1 MSAFYLSSANT
12 NLGMSEGFFWGL
24 DHAAYSGRWYVY
36 GFRDFCDSGIAV
48 VDDFGNLVRVGV

>member
-1 MSAFYLSSANT
+1 MSAFYLSSVNT

-24 DHAAYSGRWYVY
+24 DHAADRGRWHVC
-36 GFRDFCDSGIAV
+36 GLSDFCDSGIAV